1 MNRQR
6 TKHGASGFTLIE
18 LLVVIAIIAILAA
31 MLLPAL
37 SRAKSK
43 ATGVSCLNNL
53 KQLTLAAYIY
63 TSDNQDTIVP
73 NIVDSDNSWVGGNV
87 SGGSLDPTGPT
98 NIAPIMASLLFQ
110 YDKSVANYSC
120 PADKVNIA
128 GMGGVT
134 RVRSYSL
141 NCMMGNNN
149 DPGGVNNQVHVGI
162 KENTKFASVLNPGPS
177 NASFFVDEQGGSTPA
192 TTSIDDGYY
201 AVNFQDIGPTW
212 RNVSASRH
220 GDHGQYSFADGHVG
234 IMKWVE
240 PGTQYLQGLNANSG
254 KRPDFDLQQLWL
266 STYNVAG
273 YPGRLNPWN

>member
-1 MNRQR
+1 
-6 TKHGASGFTLIE
+6 
-18 LLVVIAIIAILAA
+18 
-31 MLLPAL
+31 
-37 SRAKSK
+37 
-43 ATGVSCLNNL
+43 
-53 KQLTLAAYIY
+53 
-63 TSDNQDTIVP
+63 
-73 NIVDSDNSWVGGNV
+73 
-87 SGGSLDPTGPT
+87 
-98 NIAPIMASLLFQ
+98 
-110 YDKSVANYSC
+110 
-120 PADKVNIA
+120 
-128 GMGGVT
+128 
-134 RVRSYSL
+134 
-141 NCMMGNNN
+141 MMGNNN

-177 NASFFVDEQGGSTPA
+177 SASFFVDEQGGSTPA

>member
-128 GMGGVT
+128 GMGGVS

>member
-120 PADKVNIA
+120 PADKLNIA
-128 GMGGVT
+128 GMGGVS